1 MSDPDRW
8 KYPPLTSKI
17 DPFIPLALDPDYKPK
32 SGDPKKLSNYISV
45 E

>member
-1 MSDPDRW
+1 MSDPERW

-17 DPFIPLALDPDYKPK
+17 DAFIPLALDPDYKPK
-32 SGDPKKLSNYISV
+32 TGNPEKLKNYKDI